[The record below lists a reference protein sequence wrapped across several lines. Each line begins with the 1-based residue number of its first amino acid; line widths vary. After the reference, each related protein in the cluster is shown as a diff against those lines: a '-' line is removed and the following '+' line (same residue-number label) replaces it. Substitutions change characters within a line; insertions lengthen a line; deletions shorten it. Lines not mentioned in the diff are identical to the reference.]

1 MLYGRT
7 LLFIC
12 SLSSWSAVLRSP
24 IASTWGA
31 TGCLSWRTIADLGTG
46 RLWAKTWSSVRDLVL
61 QTYAHRIFFL
71 SDDVHR
77 MCNNSCFWSPP
88 PTEGGTEPAASSRL
102 MVGRAF
108 TVWIPDITP
117 RFPGGLK
124 EPRESAFLISP
135 SALWPA
141 AAGNQVKA
149 FRPLLAICLEFRSE
163 ACVCN

>member
-7 LLFIC
+7 LLLIC
-12 SLSSWSAVLRSP
+12 SLSSWSAVLRPP

-31 TGCLSWRTIADLGTG
+31 TGCLSWWTIADLETG
-46 RLWAKTWSSVRDLVL
+46 RLCAKTCSSVRDLVL
-61 QTYAHRIFFL
+61 QTCAHGIFI

-77 MCNNSCFWSPP
+77 MCKNSCFWSPP
-88 PTEGGTEPAASSRL
+88 PTEGGTVPAASSRL
-102 MVGRAF
+102 MVRGAF

-117 RFPGGLK
+117 RFPGGLE
-124 EPRESAFLISP
+124 EPRESEFLISP

-141 AAGNQVKA
+141 VAGNQVEA
-149 FRPLLAICLEFRSE
+149 FHPLLVICLVFRSE